1 VCFFVFLF
9 FFFSWCGFGVGGLL
23 VVEGRKPWVRQHLFG
38 REEAVLFF
46 VAEDFCTLSVCE
58 KDCTSF
64 CSTSGWVNKLLD

>member
-1 VCFFVFLF
+1 
-9 FFFSWCGFGVGGLL
+9 
-23 VVEGRKPWVRQHLFG
+23 VRQHLFG